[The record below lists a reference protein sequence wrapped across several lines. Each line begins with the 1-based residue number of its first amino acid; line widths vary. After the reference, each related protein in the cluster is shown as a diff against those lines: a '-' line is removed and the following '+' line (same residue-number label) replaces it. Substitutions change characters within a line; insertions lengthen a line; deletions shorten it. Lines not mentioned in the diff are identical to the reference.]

1 MKTKVNKFLL
11 ILLSA
16 LMIQSC
22 TITRRYH
29 SLGFNIELNASG
41 NHGNDPTRK
50 AKKGIASTV
59 KNNTE
64 LFNDY
69 PNESVAGDISHSI
82 APKTGLAKVEKSA
95 VINQPYVP
103 INYHDKSY
111 DNFQSNA
118 VINKLSAHAPIL
130 PPDSLAIN
138 KINNLGKTTKNM
150 FFGGVSLVGAGILL
164 ILFDP
169 MKMFFGGP
177 MTAAGVLAILLGLVL
192 LSVVMW
198 LALFYLIKKYE
209 YNRYH
214 DPKI

>member
-22 TITRRYH
+22 TITKRYH
-29 SLGFNIELNASG
+29 SLGFNIELNSSG
-41 NHGNDPTRK
+41 NHGNDPSWK
-50 AKKGIASTV
+50 AKKGIASSV

-64 LFNDY
+64 LLKDC
-69 PNESVAGDISHSI
+69 PNESLAGDIILSI
-82 APKTGLAKVEKSA
+82 APISGLAKVEKST
-95 VINQPYVP
+95 VVNQPYVP
-103 INYHDKSY
+103 IYYHDKSH
-111 DNFQSNA
+111 DNFQSNV
-118 VINKLSAHAPIL
+118 VINKLSAPAPIL

-138 KINNLGKTTKNM
+138 KIKNFGKTTKNM
-150 FFGGVSLVGAGILL
+150 FFGGVALVGTGILL
-164 ILFDP
+164 ILLDP
-169 MKMFFGGP
+169 IKMFFGGP

-192 LSVVMW
+192 LTVVMW